1 MSAATGTTPAIDI
14 MDPALFDDPYP
25 TYRLLRD
32 EVPVY
37 YDRKN
42 ALWVVSRYDDVVAV
56 AKDAGLYCSGKGNRP
71 VVLAPMSILTLDDPE
86 HGRQRR
92 LVSRG
97 FTPRRVQA
105 LAERIQAIAREV
117 IAGVQ
122 ARGNI
127 DFVREFAV
135 HVPLIVIAEL
145 LGFDLESRMKLYR
158 WSDDMTAGEGR
169 ALDDPRV
176 MRAAMAFHEYVSY
189 CRQLMEKR
197 RADPRDDIIS
207 VLTASADAGEL
218 GIQRGLDH
226 LVDNDLLDDELIMFL
241 VVLLVGGNETTRNAI
256 SGGLY
261 AFSRFPEERARLAAN
276 PQLIDS
282 AVEEILRFT
291 SPAIAHSRT
300 VTRDHDLHGERLR
313 EGDKILLL
321 WQSANRDERVF
332 AEPERFR
339 IDRDP
344 NPHVAFGVATHFCL
358 GANLA
363 RLELRIVF
371 QELFRALGDIRVPE
385 DERPQRDA
393 QTMFIAYEHMRAVFT
408 PRPTP

>member
-1 MSAATGTTPAIDI
+1 
-14 MDPALFDDPYP
+14 
-25 TYRLLRD
+25 
-32 EVPVY
+32 
-37 YDRKN
+37 
-42 ALWVVSRYDDVVAV
+42 
-56 AKDAGLYCSGKGNRP
+56 
-71 VVLAPMSILTLDDPE
+71 
-86 HGRQRR
+86 
-92 LVSRG
+92 
-97 FTPRRVQA
+97 
-105 LAERIQAIAREV
+105 
-117 IAGVQ
+117 
-122 ARGNI
+122 
-127 DFVREFAV
+127 
-135 HVPLIVIAEL
+135 
-145 LGFDLESRMKLYR
+145 
-158 WSDDMTAGEGR
+158 
-169 ALDDPRV
+169 V

-189 CRQLMEKR
+189 CRELMEKR

-371 QELFRALGDIRVPE
+371 EELFRALGDIRVPE